1 MDDARVREEG
11 DPAPVGGEAGIG
23 DVGASIGV

>member
-1 MDDARVREEG
+1 MDDARVREG